1 MNWRLSSAVIVAF
14 ILLVSFGIKRVI
26 LPSIPLTSPK
36 TLKGLYEQ
44 SLKLNSDFENSTHLL
59 LQDARLKPATNSYVN
74 ARFPDVEKQ
83 RSSPHLENAT
93 ILMLCRNWELPEVL
107 KSMRELEDRFNRDY
121 HYPWVFLNDANFTSE
136 FITETSAMATGETFY
151 GHIPPEDWN
160 TPEYINKT
168 KYNES
173 ILNFTKN
180 DVIYGDSRSYRN
192 MCHFNS
198 GFFFRQKLLL
208 NYDYYFR
215 VEPGVQYFCDFQ
227 MDPFRL
233 MREKSKKYG
242 FVISILEYPDT
253 IPTLWNTVENFL
265 TEYPSYLHENSSIA
279 FITSKDPI
287 GPETLIPKDASPYNM
302 CHFWSNFEIG
312 DLNFFRS
319 QEYLD
324 YFNFLSRSGGFYYER
339 WGDAPVHTIAASLL
353 LDRDDII
360 DFEDI
365 GYTHPPFFT
374 FPDSVSLQVGKRC
387 IIPQN
392 KKNLDILPHS
402 CLPRWWR
409 YGSGKRFLREYFH
422 EEDYL

>member
-1 MNWRLSSAVIVAF
+1 
-14 ILLVSFGIKRVI
+14 
-26 LPSIPLTSPK
+26 
-36 TLKGLYEQ
+36 
-44 SLKLNSDFENSTHLL
+44 
-59 LQDARLKPATNSYVN
+59 
-74 ARFPDVEKQ
+74 
-83 RSSPHLENAT
+83 
-93 ILMLCRNWELPEVL
+93 
-107 KSMRELEDRFNRDY
+107 
-121 HYPWVFLNDANFTSE
+121 
-136 FITETSAMATGETFY
+136 
-151 GHIPPEDWN
+151 
-160 TPEYINKT
+160 
-168 KYNES
+168 
-173 ILNFTKN
+173 
-180 DVIYGDSRSYRN
+180 

-233 MREKSKKYG
+233 MREKHKKYG

-265 TEYPSYLHENSSIA
+265 TAYPSYLHENSSIA

-302 CHFWSNFEIG
+302 CHFWSNVEIG

-324 YFNFLSRSGGFYYER
+324 YFNFISRSGGFYYER

-353 LDRDDII
+353 LDKDDII

-387 IIPQN
+387 IVPQN